1 VPDPSIVRFRKVV
14 AAAYAE
20 LESRRQEV
28 NDLNVFPVAD
38 GDTGDNMTQTLQAVM
53 VELDRLNGQL
63 VDEIG
68 RDEVVHA
75 VARAALLGARGNSG
89 VILSQVVRGAA
100 EELSS
105 RPGELIDPVLVS
117 AALARA
123 ADAAYASVRN
133 PAEGT
138 MITVVREM
146 AHRVSHEL
154 AHMSKQRLDAD
165 ATDEEQD
172 ELLAQVLERALEAAE
187 ASVDRS
193 PELLPV
199 LREHGVVDAGGYG
212 VTLLIAGLIAG
223 LRGDGA
229 TLHEVPH
236 QFPAQLHVA
245 AQRHSGHDS
254 STTYRY
260 CTNFVVMGEDLDRNA
275 FVERLEGIGDS
286 VLVVGDRRTLRVHV
300 HTDDPE
306 GASALFAGAGTVER
320 WDVAD
325 MYEQEDRRTARLASG
340 GDVEAARVRCG
351 IVAVAAGAGMKK
363 LYEEYGAFVVE
374 GGQTL
379 NPSTDEIL
387 AGISEVPADQV
398 IVLPNSGNVIMAA
411 ERAAEL
417 SEKTV
422 KVVETR
428 SLQAGIACLIEHN
441 PEQHLEQNAQRLN
454 ETLEE
459 TRTGWV
465 APAARDDKKGRYR
478 AGDAVGSVS
487 VEGEVEAW
495 GDTESNIMAWG
506 DPGSTLGAVL
516 EQLAK
521 GSELLTCFAGEG
533 APLDAEA
540 ISVLAPDGI
549 AIECYDGGQP
559 HYWWLIAAAE

>member
-1 VPDPSIVRFRKVV
+1 
-14 AAAYAE
+14 
-20 LESRRQEV
+20 
-28 NDLNVFPVAD
+28 
-38 GDTGDNMTQTLQAVM
+38 M
-53 VELDRLNGQL
+53 

-123 ADAAYASVRN
+123 ADAAYSSVRN

-146 AHRVSHEL
+146 AHRVASEL
-154 AHMSKQRLDAD
+154 AHMKKQRLDED

-172 ELLAQVLERALEAAE
+172 ELLAEVLEHALEAAE
-187 ASVDRS
+187 ASVVRS

-212 VTLLIAGLIAG
+212 VTLVIAGLIAG
-223 LRGDGA
+223 LRGEGA

-236 QFPAQLHVA
+236 QVPPQLDFTAHQLH
-245 AQRHSGHDS
+245 GPDE
-254 STTYRY
+254 STGYRY
-260 CTNFVVMGEDLDRNA
+260 CTNFVVMGQMLDRND
-275 FVERLEGIGDS
+275 FVSRLEDLGDS
-286 VLVVGDRRTLRVHV
+286 VLVVGDQRTLRVHV
-300 HTDDPE
+300 HTNEPDS
-306 GASALFAGAGTVER
+306 ASALFDGVGTIER

-325 MYEQEDRRTARLASG
+325 MHEQTEQRSARLTT
-340 GDVEAARVRCG
+340 EPVRCG
-351 IVAVAAGAGMKK
+351 IVAVASGTGMRK
-363 LYEEYGAFVVE
+363 LYENEGAFVVE
-374 GGQTL
+374 GGSTL

-387 AGISEVPADQV
+387 AGINSVAAEQV

-428 SLQAGIACLIEHN
+428 SLQAGLACLVEHRSDD
-441 PEQHLEQNAQRLN
+441 HVEQNAQRLSDVLR
-454 ETLEE
+454 EI
-459 TRTGWV
+459 RTGWV

-478 AGDAVGSVS
+478 AGEAVGSVS
-487 VEGEVEAW
+487 SKEEIEAW

-506 DPGSTLGAVL
+506 DTAQTLAAVL
-516 EQLAK
+516 ARLAE
-521 GSELLTCFAGEG
+521 GSELLSCFAGED
-533 APLDAEA
+533 APLDADA
-540 ISVLAPDGI
+540 VRKLAPEG
-549 AIECYDGGQP
+549 AEIEWHQGGQP
-559 HYWWLIAAAE
+559 HYWWLIAAG